1 MEERCKLE
9 KMIIISAPSG
19 AGKTTLVMR
28 LLREFPHLA
37 FSVSAT
43 SRAPR
48 GTEQNG
54 IDYHFLTAGEFDTAV
69 KQGEFVEWEEVYPG
83 TCYGTLH
90 SELDR
95 LWNEGKTI
103 IFDVDVRGGIRLK
116 EIFGPRAL
124 SVFIMPPSIG
134 ELRRRL
140 IARGTDA
147 PETIDKRVDK
157 AEQEISLNSRFDRI
171 VVNDN
176 LEEAYLQLKAT
187 IREFMHQ

>member
-1 MEERCKLE
+1 
-9 KMIIISAPSG
+9 MIIISAPSG

-28 LLREFPHLA
+28 LLQEFPNFA

-48 GTEQNG
+48 GTERNG
-54 IDYHFLTAGEFDTAV
+54 IDYHFLTAGEFDASV
-69 KQGEFVEWEEVYPG
+69 KRGEFVEWEEVYSG
-83 TCYGTLH
+83 IRYGTLH

-95 LWNEGKTI
+95 LRSEGKTI

-116 EIFGPRAL
+116 EIFGARAL
-124 SVFIMPPSIG
+124 SVFIMPPSIN

-140 IARGTDA
+140 VARGTDA
-147 PETIDKRVDK
+147 PETIGKRVDK

-171 VVNDN
+171 VVNDD
-176 LEEAYLQLKAT
+176 LEDAYWQLKAV
-187 IREFMHQ
+187 IQEFMLQ

>member
-1 MEERCKLE
+1 MEACCKSG

-19 AGKTTLVMR
+19 AGKTTLVTR
-28 LLREFPHLA
+28 LLRRFSCFA

-48 GTEQNG
+48 GTEQTG
-54 IDYHFLTAGEFDTAV
+54 IDYHFLTAEEFDAAV
-69 KQGEFVEWEEVYPG
+69 QRSEFVEWEEVYPG

-95 LWNEGKTI
+95 LWREGKTI

-116 EIFGPRAL
+116 EIFGAQAL
-124 SVFIMPPSIG
+124 SVFIMPPSID

-140 IARGTDA
+140 VARGTDA
-147 PETIDKRVDK
+147 PETIGKRVDK
-157 AEQEISLNSRFDRI
+157 AEQEISLSSRFDRI

-176 LEEAYLQLKAT
+176 LEEAYPQLEA
-187 IREFMHQ
+187 IILEFMHR